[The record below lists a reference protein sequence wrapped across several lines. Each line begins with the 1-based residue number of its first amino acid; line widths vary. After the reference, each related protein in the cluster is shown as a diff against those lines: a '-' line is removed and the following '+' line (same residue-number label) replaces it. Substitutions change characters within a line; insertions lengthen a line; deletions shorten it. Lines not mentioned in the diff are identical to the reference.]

1 MSVRIMALVFGSD
14 LPPIDRLVAL
24 ALADH
29 AHDDGTRV
37 WPSVPSTAAKVGLGT
52 TATREALRRL
62 EATGVVEM
70 VSAKPGKTR
79 EYRFV
84 PGWMIGQM
92 TPTSAVGVEA
102 DDEDMTPTSEGG
114 DPNVSRGGPQPV
126 SVAEPSTTEPST
138 PEPSGTALAKATNV
152 PVIPSPFD
160 AFWSVY
166 PAEGRREKP
175 RARLKFAKAAER
187 APVTTIIAGAVRYRD
202 DPNREPRYTKHAATW
217 LHNDCWEDPALT
229 PRGKRDV
236 GAELMQAA
244 VDAGYDGG

>member
-1 MSVRIMALVFGSD
+1 MSIQGEPVVTADQYFAIVPEFVLYADITAQAVRVYACLRRFA
-14 LPPIDRLVAL
+14 DRGHDATPS
-24 ALADH
+24 H
-29 AHDDGTRV
+29 ATIAERAQC
-37 WPSVPSTAAKVGLGT
+37 SVPTVKRAI
-52 TATREALRRL
+52 REL
-62 EATGVVEM
+62 EDIGVVER
-70 VSAKPGKTR
+70 VERYYDGRQTSNG
-79 EYRFV
+79 YHLLV
-84 PGWMIGQM
+84 
-92 TPTSAVGVEA
+92 TPRGVTGEPHGGV
-102 DDEDMTPTSEGG
+102 TG
-114 DPNVSRGGPQPV
+114 DPDGGVTGDPRNQ
-126 SVAEPSTTEPST
+126 SHTNQSHTNQIEPAPGSSTI
-138 PEPSGTALAKATNV
+138 A
-152 PVIPSPFD
+152 VIPTPFD

-166 PAEGRREKP
+166 PKEGRREKP